1 MRVAADRLGVS
12 VATVCYQVGYVRRL
26 PKGFVEWLESEEADQ
41 FQEILIER
49 RLRKIVSLNGA
60 DQILA
65 IAEVLS
71 RCRQKPNGE
80 ASHLGLLRL
89 EQVLAE
95 DEAALQEVGSRGGSE
110 LQFES

>member
-1 MRVAADRLGVS
+1 MRGAADRLGVS

-26 PKGFVEWLESEEADQ
+26 PKFFVEWLQSEEADQ

-65 IAEVLS
+65 ITEVLS
-71 RCRQKPNGE
+71 RCRQTPHGE
-80 ASHLGLLRL
+80 ASYLGLLRV
-89 EQVLAE
+89 EQALVE
-95 DEAALQEVGSRGGSE
+95 EKEALQEV
-110 LQFES
+110 